1 MTTAAA
7 PGPDDAAS
15 MRERYERAAA
25 ALPTTV
31 LPRTPGNAVEGYWID
46 DHRYFYLA
54 EHLDGLSG
62 RIVETPSIIDALT
75 GVGRALIP
83 PSTLARL
90 LSEER
95 EPPVG
100 PPELAKVQ
108 YDMPEPGL
116 LAVGFEGRWR
126 LMDLASERVVKTE
139 AEAPT
144 PELYSPDGESACF
157 LEDHDLWLRNRHT
170 GSIRPLTLDGAR
182 HDAYAQQPEHGVSP
196 LSSRRRPT
204 PVGTWSRDSQWFLTH
219 RIDERELPEAALVQ
233 NAPPGGGRPL
243 LHTFKFATP
252 GDPLPLLTF
261 VAIHAPTGRMVT
273 AFAGEM
279 PLFSPFSMKT
289 AWFPDARTFCF
300 IQGDRHQRRATLIE
314 VSLETGEARTLISE
328 TVTTGYIDLHPI
340 IATQPNVRRLTASDA
355 VIWPSER
362 EGWAHLYL
370 CKGGEG
376 HAISQITRGAWQVR
390 DIVHVDEARRRILF
404 TAGGID
410 PEADPGL
417 RRLCAADFDGGRFQQ
432 LLSDT
437 GDVAVRAEPLAGLS
451 QDRPFR
457 PSFAAVGA
465 SPGGRHVVAR
475 RTHLVEGSRTVIADL
490 ETGREILIAATDRAA
505 GGVDRGPRLFEA
517 LAADGVTRLH
527 GALFSPSDFHE
538 SRVYPVIDFLYPGP
552 QSAWQPRSFGSR
564 TSCQAQALAEL
575 GFVVVMMDT
584 RGVPFRSRAL
594 HQAGY
599 GRQLEP
605 QLSDHVAVVDQLCR
619 RHAFLD
625 PTRVGLLGL
634 SGGGLAA
641 ARGLFDYPETFKAA
655 VSIAG
660 NHDSRHYIAGWLNI
674 YGEPDDQEA
683 WREQSSA
690 AAVRKLQGDLFL
702 ITGDMDDNVHPSQTL
717 GLVDALIGANK
728 DFDLLIAPNEGH
740 LVLLTSGYVQRR
752 VWDFLV
758 RKLMGAEP
766 PKEFELKFD
775 PVDLASTGKATL
787 RESMWS

>member
-1 MTTAAA
+1 
-7 PGPDDAAS
+7 

-25 ALPTTV
+25 ALPMSV

-46 DHRYFYLA
+46 DHRYFHLA
-54 EHLDGLSG
+54 EHLDPALD
-62 RIVETPSIIDALT
+62 RIIDTPAIFDADT
-75 GVGRALIP
+75 GVGRPLISLPAL
-83 PSTLARL
+83 AGL
-90 LSEER
+90 LSADR
-95 EPPVG
+95 DTPVAMS
-100 PPELAKVQ
+100 ELAGVQ
-108 YDMPEPGL
+108 FDLPEPGL
-116 LAVGFEGRWR
+116 LAVCFSGDWR
-126 LMDLASERVVKTE
+126 LVDLASERIVKTE
-139 AEAPT
+139 AGAADS
-144 PELYSPDGESACF
+144 ELYSPDGKSACF
-157 LEDHDLWLRNRHT
+157 LRGHDLWLRDRGT
-170 GSIRPLTLDGAR
+170 GEVRPLTSDGAR
-182 HDAYAQQPEHGVSP
+182 HDAYAQHPEHGVSP
-196 LSSRRRPT
+196 VSYRRRPT
-204 PVGTWSRDSQWFLTH
+204 PVGTWSRDSEWFLTH

-233 NAPPGGGRPL
+233 NAPPGGGRPI

-261 VAIHAPTGRMVT
+261 VAIHAPTGRTVT

-300 IQGDRHQRRATLIE
+300 IQSDRHQRRATLIE
-314 VSLETGEARTLISE
+314 VSLETGEARALVSE

-340 IATQPNVRRLTASDA
+340 LAAQPNVRRLTASDA

-362 EGWAHLYL
+362 DGWAHLYL
-370 CKGGEG
+370 CEGGEG
-376 HAISQITRGAWQVR
+376 GPISQITHGAWQVR

-465 SPGGRHVVAR
+465 SPDGRYVVAR
-475 RTHLVEGSRTVIADL
+475 RTHLIEGSRTVIADL
-490 ETGREILIAATDRAA
+490 ETCGETLIAATDRAA
-505 GGVDRGPRLFEA
+505 GWADRGPRRFQA
-517 LAADGVTRLH
+517 LAADGVTTLH
-527 GALFSPSDFHE
+527 GALFTPSDFHE

-552 QSAWQPRSFGSR
+552 QSAWHPRSFGSR
-564 TSCQAQALAEL
+564 IGCQAQALAEL
-575 GFVVVMMDT
+575 GFAVVMMDT
-584 RGVPFRSRAL
+584 RGVPFRSRTL

-599 GRQLEP
+599 GQQLEP
-605 QLSDHVAVVDQLCR
+605 QLADHVAVVDQLCR

-641 ARGLFDYPETFKAA
+641 ARGLFDYPERFKAA

-660 NHDSRHYIAGWLNI
+660 NHDSRHYVAGWLNI
-674 YGEPDDQEA
+674 YGGPDDQEA

-690 AAVRKLQGDLFL
+690 AAAHKLTGDLFL
-702 ITGDMDDNVHPSQTL
+702 ISGDMDENVHPSHTL
-717 GLVDALIGANK
+717 GLVDALIKANK
-728 DFDLLIAPNEGH
+728 DFDLLIVPNEGH
-740 LVLLTSGYVQRR
+740 VVLLTSPYVQRR